1 MHLREFSEFMSSH
14 KSTGAGQIVEAF
26 ALAIQDFLIF
36 YQHQVNELENKARQH
51 RSVIDAADTSSK
63 AESQESDWKEKSNV
77 SLLEIKVLMAP
88 LLAQIQTIASICF
101 TTKFIDD
108 VKFQQEMKKDGDSAD
123 ASFDD
128 G

>member
-1 MHLREFSEFMSSH
+1 M
-14 KSTGAGQIVEAF
+14 
-26 ALAIQDFLIF
+26 
-36 YQHQVNELENKARQH
+36 
-51 RSVIDAADTSSK
+51 
-63 AESQESDWKEKSNV
+63 

-108 VKFQQEMKKDGDSAD
+108 VKFQQEMKKDADSAD

-128 G
+128 GQNDFKFMALLYQRNALTAANLKE